1 MTCLIC
7 GSSARS
13 SGSLQTAFSGRRFS
27 FARCGD
33 CGYGWVTDPRED
45 YDAIYDEAYYLGH
58 GADSGVI
65 YQVQFLAE
73 PDSLLAKIK
82 DVEFDALLTTM
93 TSVQRARHRETL
105 KDAKILDFG

>member
-13 SGSLQTAFSGRRFS
+13 SGSLQSAFSGRSFS
-27 FARCGD
+27 FARCND
-33 CGYGWVTDPRED
+33 CGYGWVVDPRED
-45 YDAIYDEAYYLGH
+45 YDVIYNETYYVGE
-58 GADSGVI
+58 GADPGVN
-65 YQVQFLAE
+65 YQGQFLGG

-93 TSVQRARHRETL
+93 TKVQGARNQ
-105 KDAKILDFG
+105 GPMSS